1 MLKYTTHIL
10 LDSYGTNSYLV
21 WDSESK
27 EAVLIDPAAPSKQLA
42 MKIKSDG
49 LELKA
54 ILLTHG
60 HLDHIGGNEFF
71 MKEFNVPLLIH
82 ALDAPMLTNPTMN
95 LSAFTGEEIVS
106 PKATGFLEE
115 GQIIKLGEIEIK
127 VIHTPGHTKGGI
139 CLYSKGFLFSGD
151 TLFQM
156 SIGRTDFPGGSME
169 NLERSIKN
177 KLFTLPEDTLVLSGH
192 GGTTTIGDEEVANP
206 FFGFNK

>member
-10 LDSYGTNSYLV
+10 LASYGTNSYLV
-21 WDSESK
+21 WDSVSR
-27 EAVLIDPAAPSKQLA
+27 EAVLIDPAAPNKQLA
-42 MKIKSDG
+42 AKIKAEG
-49 LELKA
+49 LILKA

-71 MKEFNVPLLIH
+71 MKEFNVPLFIH
-82 ALDAPMLTNPTMN
+82 PLDAPMLPDPSAN
-95 LSAFTGEEIVS
+95 LSALTGENIIS
-106 PKATGFLEE
+106 PKATGFLED
-115 GQIIKLGEIEIK
+115 GQIVKLGEIELK

-139 CLYSKGFLFSGD
+139 CLYSKGYLFSGD

-177 KLFTLPEDTLVLSGH
+177 KLFTLPEDTLVLPGH
-192 GGTTTIGDEEVANP
+192 AGTTTIGDEEVANP